1 MQGFLQETGFVL
13 GIGWDLLDRFVEQEI
28 PEWVVGI
35 SDWSMV
41 LGLLEVLLV
50 TFVGFLVDLSRWL
63 IE

>member
-13 GIGWDLLDRFVEQEI
+13 GIGWDLLDKFVEQEI

-35 SDWSMV
+35 SDWLMV

-50 TFVGFLVDLSRWL
+50 TFVGFLVDLSRWS

>member
-13 GIGWDLLDRFVEQEI
+13 GIGWGLLDRFVEQEMS
-28 PEWVVGI
+28 EWAVGI
-35 SDWSMV
+35 CDWSMV
-41 LGLLEVLLV
+41 LGLLEILLV

>member
-13 GIGWDLLDRFVEQEI
+13 GIGWDLPDRFVEQEI
-28 PEWVVGI
+28 PEWAVGI
-35 SDWSMV
+35 SDWLMV

-50 TFVGFLVDLSRWL
+50 TFVGFLVDLLRWL